1 MGKVLDAITPE
12 IEAWIGKQRMFFVAT
27 APLAATGSVNVSP
40 KGIDSFRVL
49 SPNEVGYLD
58 LTGSGIETVAHLRE
72 NGRIVVMFCAFEGPP
87 KIVRLHGRG
96 NVTLASDP
104 GYSEIATR
112 FPTIVGARSII
123 RVTIERVSDSC
134 GYGVPKYDF
143 VEQRDT
149 LIQWAEKKDAAA
161 IAKYLRDKN
170 ANSIDGLPG
179 LDPAPDPRDAVRA
192 ELGAQLARVPEWQ
205 LVSLPEMTKDS
216 RAVVELHRSYGFASF
231 GDAIEFMGKARAVI
245 DRLDHHPR
253 WQNTYKTVAVW
264 LTTHDA
270 GDRPTERDVELAAML
285 DDLARELAPR
295 G

>member
-12 IEAWIGKQRMFFVAT
+12 IEAWIGKQHMFFVAT
-27 APLAATGSVNVSP
+27 APLAAMGSVNVSP
-40 KGIDSFRVL
+40 KGIDSFRVFG
-49 SPNEVGYLD
+49 PREVGYLD

-96 NVTLASDP
+96 SVSLP
-104 GYSEIATR
+104 GEEEFTNCAMS
-112 FPTIVGARSII
+112 FPALPGVRSIVRI
-123 RVTIERVSDSC
+123 AVERVSDSC
-134 GYGVPKYDF
+134 GYGVPRFDY
-143 VEQRDT
+143 VEDRDT
-149 LIQWAEKKDAAA
+149 LIQWALKKDAAA

-179 LDPAPDPRDAVRA
+179 LDPAVDPRESVRTT
-192 ELGAQLARVPEWQ
+192 LGSRLARVPDWQ
-205 LVSLPEMTKDS
+205 LVSRLEMTKDS
-216 RAVVELHRSYGFASF
+216 RAVVELHRSYALASF
-231 GDAIEFMGKARAVI
+231 RDAIEFMRRASIVI

-264 LTTHDA
+264 FTTHDA
-270 GDRPTERDVELAAML
+270 GNRPTERDIELAAML
-285 DDLARELAPR
+285 DDLAREFAPR